1 MRVAVFVCVA
11 LAMLL
16 SGLAR
21 GESAIRERSVFVE
34 GEDFQPVGQ
43 GWWAGQGWADDIY
56 EATSGDAVLGNDG
69 GSGEAKAEVKIPT
82 SGRHNVWVRYLK
94 IGKYGGSFGLRIEQN
109 GAVVFDKHYR
119 TQPEGDEWRP
129 MWEKFEADL
138 QAGPATLTLYIAVPG
153 IRQRVDCVLITPD
166 LDYEPNYR
174 DFAPQVFLRFRLLEP
189 AVPTAAYVSTYLHRA
204 PVYYFDPGLFTS
216 AGLGVGGDPV
226 GPGQWSPWADISRYM
241 DSDRWITTV
250 KMFFRDAEGKPLS
263 RVRAEFQ
270 ISPVAD
276 EAQARTFREDIDGE
290 IVSLV
295 LPGNIRKYLDMPALA
310 SELSARHLE
319 MVKSHNLPPLP
330 KTEGKIPL
338 ELHIA
343 GFGSCYRSTRVLG
356 YEMEAARILG
366 ANSFNDI
373 YGLPWTVA
381 KHLGVTRGF
390 LTTAWMPWQAWSC
403 PTSPDLPKMMDEH
416 FAQAAANIEKDD
428 PGALKRFYRNKLW
441 DEPGTSDLNH
451 MKNCESCRAG
461 FRGFL
466 EGRGLQP
473 ADFGKSSWDEIVP
486 ITREEAADGPSRRLH
501 YWTIEYRDLTNA
513 LMVMEGRKAAEKYLG
528 RHILTN
534 VNFTDGPLSGWGWG
548 LIEGPDWFLYGRLG
562 ATSLLWSEDW
572 ACLGPQVS
580 GYIADMLRAAA
591 RPRNLPTGEYIICN
605 DNRTLEQRAFSA
617 LMHGVRILQ
626 FYCYGPYYAFVDG
639 MVSDNPETQ
648 KTLGVTLRKI
658 ARADQFLHDA
668 KVPRAQV
675 AILYGK
681 SHEIW
686 QKDAAV
692 GTERRTIYL
701 AMQHVHV
708 PVDMVSEQDVAEGI
722 LKSYRVLY
730 VTESNVR
737 RDAARAIAEW
747 VRAGGTLCLGAGAG
761 LRDEYDEP
769 LEDLTRL
776 AGVEVENV
784 EKPGGD
790 YREHYGIPHQQL
802 FGEVKLPATKWWAAC
817 TMPVLGYHETC
828 RPQKAD
834 VLATFD
840 DGKPAVLKAAAGKG
854 TVLRFAFM
862 PGLGYV
868 RSANP
873 GPNRLTVD
881 YKPEQLSVLTAA
893 LKMGG
898 VVSPIEVSEPLVEA
912 QLLTGPAVDLIILA
926 NWAGRPLAKVKV
938 TVREASRVATAGS
951 LSRGRLKVTRAA
963 GRLSFE
969 VPLEATDVIVLRRR

>member
-1 MRVAVFVCVA
+1 M
-11 LAMLL
+11 
-16 SGLAR
+16 LAR
-21 GESAIRERSVFVE
+21 ILFLASLMVLGTGVGGANGDLRSRSVFVE

-69 GSGEAKAEVKIPT
+69 GGGEAKAEVVIPT

-94 IGKYGGSFGLRIEQN
+94 IGKYGGSFGLRIEQK
-109 GAVVFDKHYR
+109 GVVVFDGHYR
-119 TQPEGDEWRP
+119 THPEGDEWRP

-153 IRQRVDCVLITPD
+153 IRQRVDCVLITAD
-166 LDYEPNYR
+166 LGYEPNYR

-189 AVPTAAYVSTYLHRA
+189 QQPTAVYLSTYLHRA

-216 AGLGVGGDPV
+216 AGLGTGGEPV
-226 GPGQWSPWADISRYM
+226 QPGQWSPWADISRYM

-250 KMFFRDAEGKPLS
+250 KMSFRSTEGKPLP

-270 ISPVAD
+270 VSPVAD
-276 EAQARTFREDIDGE
+276 EAEAKTFREDIDGE

-295 LPGNIRKYLDMPALA
+295 LPGNVRKYPDMPALA

-330 KTEGKIPL
+330 KAEGKIPL

-373 YGLPWTVA
+373 YGLPWAVA
-381 KHLGVTRGF
+381 KRLGVTRGF

-416 FAQAAANIEKDD
+416 FSQAAAQIEKDD

-441 DEPGTSDLNH
+441 DEPGTTDLGH
-451 MKNCESCRAG
+451 LKNCESCRAG
-461 FRGFL
+461 FRKFLQEKGFRP
-466 EGRGLQP
+466 E
-473 ADFGKSSWDEIVP
+473 DFGKATWEEIVP
-486 ITREEAADGPSRRLH
+486 ITREEATDGPARRLH
-501 YWTIEYRDLTNA
+501 YWSIEYRDLTNA
-513 LMVMEGRKAAEKYLG
+513 LMVMEGRKAAEKHLG
-528 RHILTN
+528 RHVLTN
-534 VNFTDGPLSGWGWG
+534 VNFTDAPLSGWGWG

-572 ACLGPQVS
+572 ACLGPEVS

-591 RPRNLPTGEYIICN
+591 RPKNLPTGEYIICN

-626 FYCYGPYYAFVDG
+626 FYCYGPYYAFADG

-648 KTLGVTLRKI
+648 KTLGMTLRRI
-658 ARADQFLHDA
+658 ASAGQFLCDA
-668 KVPRAQV
+668 KTPQAEV

-686 QKDAAV
+686 QGDAAV
-692 GTERRTIYL
+692 GTERRTMYL
-701 AMQHVHV
+701 AMQHAHV
-708 PVDMVSEQDVAEGI
+708 PVDMMSEQDIAEGM
-722 LKSYRVLY
+722 LRSYKVLY
-730 VTESNVR
+730 LAESNIR

-747 VRAGGTLCLGAGAG
+747 VRAGGTLHMCAGAG
-761 LRDEYDEP
+761 LRDEYNEP
-769 LEDLTRL
+769 LEDLARL
-776 AGVEVENV
+776 AGVEVEDV
-784 EKPGGD
+784 QKPGGD
-790 YREHYGIPHQQL
+790 YREHYGIPHQPL
-802 FGEVKLPATKWWAAC
+802 AGEVKLEATKWWSAC
-817 TMPVLGYHETC
+817 TMPLLGYRETC
-828 RPQKAD
+828 RPQGAQ
-834 VLATFD
+834 VLATFA
-840 DGKPAVLKAAAGKG
+840 DGKPAILRAAAGKG

-862 PGLGYV
+862 PGLAYV

-873 GPNRLTVD
+873 GPNRLTVE

-893 LKMGG
+893 LKMGH
-898 VVSPIEVSEPLVEA
+898 VVAPIEVSEPLVEA
-912 QLLTGPAVDLIILA
+912 QMLSGPTADIIVLA
-926 NWAGRPLAKVKV
+926 NWAGKSLPKVRV
-938 TVREASRVATAGS
+938 SIRNASRIPTAGS
-951 LSRGRLKVTRAA
+951 LTHGPLKARRA
-963 GRLSFE
+963 GGLLSFE
-969 VPLEATDVIVLRRR
+969 LPLDATDVIVLRRR

>member
-1 MRVAVFVCVA
+1 MRMLVLIAAACVLLVAVPSHA
-11 LAMLL
+11 D
-16 SGLAR
+16 ST
-21 GESAIRERSVFVE
+21 IRARSVFVE

-69 GSGEAKAEVKIPT
+69 GSGEAKAEVIIPT

-94 IGKYGGSFGLRIEQN
+94 IGKYGGSFGLRIEQS
-109 GAVVFDKHYR
+109 GTVVFDKNFR
-119 TQPEGDEWRP
+119 TQPEGDDWRP

-166 LDYEPNYR
+166 LDYQPNYR

-189 AVPTAAYVSTYLHRA
+189 AVPTAPYVSTYLHRA
-204 PVYYFDPGLFTS
+204 PIYYFDPGLFSS

-226 GPGQWSPWADISRYM
+226 QPGQWSPWADISRFM

-250 KMFFRDAEGKPLS
+250 KMFFRDAEGKPLP
-263 RVRAEFQ
+263 RVRGEFQ
-270 ISPVAD
+270 VSPAPD

-295 LPGNIRKYLDMPALA
+295 LPGNIRKYPDVSALA

-343 GFGSCYRSTRVLG
+343 GFGSCYRSVRVLG

-390 LTTAWMPWQAWSC
+390 LTTAWMPWQAWQC
-403 PTSPDLPKMMDEH
+403 PTSPDLPRMMEES
-416 FAQAAANIEKDD
+416 FAAAAANIEKDD
-428 PGALKRFYRNKLW
+428 PGALKRFYRNKLY

-451 MKNCESCRAG
+451 LKNCDSCRAG
-461 FRGFL
+461 FRKLLQQKGF
-466 EGRGLQP
+466 QP
-473 ADFGKSSWDEIVP
+473 ADFGKSSWDEITP
-486 ITREEAADGPSRRLH
+486 ITREEATDAPSRRLY
-501 YWTIEYRDLTNA
+501 YWSIEYRDLTNA
-513 LMVMEGRKAAEKYLG
+513 LLVHEAHKASEKHLG
-528 RHILTN
+528 KHILTS
-534 VNFTDGPLSGWGWG
+534 VNFTDAPLSGWSWG
-548 LIEGPDWFLYGRLG
+548 LIDGPDWFLYGRLG
-562 ATSLLWSEDW
+562 ATSMLWSEDW

-648 KTLGVTLRKI
+648 KTLGITLRKI
-658 ARADQFLHDA
+658 ARADQFLHAA
-668 KVPRAQV
+668 KVVKAQV

-686 QKDAAV
+686 QKDPAV
-692 GTERRTIYL
+692 ATERRTMYL
-701 AMQHVHV
+701 AMQHAHV
-708 PVDMVSEQDVAEGI
+708 PVDMVSEEDVADGI
-722 LKSYRVLY
+722 LKDYRVLY
-730 VTESNVR
+730 VTESNLR
-737 RDAARAIAEW
+737 RDAARAMAEW
-747 VRAGGTLCLGAGAG
+747 VQAGGTLCMGAGSG
-761 LRDEYDEP
+761 LR
-769 LEDLTRL
+769 
-776 AGVEVENV
+776 
-784 EKPGGD
+784 
-790 YREHYGIPHQQL
+790 
-802 FGEVKLPATKWWAAC
+802 
-817 TMPVLGYHETC
+817 
-828 RPQKAD
+828 
-834 VLATFD
+834 
-840 DGKPAVLKAAAGKG
+840 
-854 TVLRFAFM
+854 
-862 PGLGYV
+862 
-868 RSANP
+868 
-873 GPNRLTVD
+873 
-881 YKPEQLSVLTAA
+881 
-893 LKMGG
+893 
-898 VVSPIEVSEPLVEA
+898 
-912 QLLTGPAVDLIILA
+912 
-926 NWAGRPLAKVKV
+926 
-938 TVREASRVATAGS
+938 
-951 LSRGRLKVTRAA
+951 
-963 GRLSFE
+963 
-969 VPLEATDVIVLRRR
+969 